1 MSRRSQSPLAGMFR
15 SGVLAGLLAVGAAP
29 PASAQ
34 SPVHDFNIPS
44 GSLSRALLAFSAQAD
59 VTLMAPDQLVDGKSV
74 SALRGEMSSDQAL
87 EELLRGSGLQ
97 YRREPDGGL
106 VIFAPAARASG
117 DARRAP
123 AAEASARS
131 AALRQRIAIEEVVVT
146 AQKREQSIRDV
157 PISVA
162 ALGGT
167 ELQQRRIT
175 DFSDLSMAVPSLSI
189 PERGGA
195 GDRFIFLRG
204 MGSIQGSTPLVGIY
218 LDEASVTT
226 FPGASLNLQ
235 TYDMARVEVLRG
247 PQGTLY
253 GVGSMGGTIKFITEE
268 PRLDEVGGRFDAS
281 ASTTQGGDPS
291 YRLNGVVNMPLVRD
305 EMALRVVGTYVN
317 DGGWIDQ
324 PALDRDNI
332 DDEEL
337 AEVRAR
343 LRWLATE
350 RLELNA
356 MAIVHRGDSGA
367 PSTGEDADGNYTQA
381 YLDPTTPSGGHD
393 YELYNL
399 TLDYDLDS
407 AHLLSTTSY
416 VDAERRQ
423 REIGYRVPFGLD
435 EASLF
440 HAKFDEDSIS
450 QSFTQELRLSSAG
463 AGPWNW
469 LVGAFYRDAELD
481 STFEDFKFGPPGE
494 PFFFDVLTNVQT
506 QSWAVF
512 GETSYSFNDRLEIGV
527 GLRYFEDRQEAS
539 DFVAGTED
547 EATFDSVSPRLF
559 VSYDLNDEIKI
570 YASASEGFRS
580 GGLAGGIG
588 VRPFEPDTVWSYELG
603 SKMALLQGRMNADV
617 AVFYSDYKDT
627 QVDSINLVGEDLRQ
641 FTSNA
646 GDAEIQGID
655 WELSVLAT
663 ANLSL
668 GLGGEVID
676 TEFVEINAVSA
687 SHAVGDPLDFIPD
700 YHVSLWGQYDTEL
713 FGWSDSYIRV
723 DYTQK
728 GPSRY
733 GNRTICSCY
742 ESYSGTINM
751 LNAIVGLGAE
761 DWSIK
766 LFAKNILNDRGY
778 VDAES
783 IEQIAARARPR
794 TIGVEIGM
802 SF

>member
-1 MSRRSQSPLAGMFR
+1 MPAG
-15 SGVLAGLLAVGAAP
+15 
-29 PASAQ
+29 
-34 SPVHDFNIPS
+34 D
-44 GSLSRALLAFSAQAD
+44 RA
-59 VTLMAPDQLVDGKSV
+59 
-74 SALRGEMSSDQAL
+74 
-87 EELLRGSGLQ
+87 
-97 YRREPDGGL
+97 
-106 VIFAPAARASG
+106 G
-117 DARRAP
+117 DAQVLP
-123 AAEASARS
+123 ARV
-131 AALRQRIAIEEVVVT
+131 AIEEVVVT

-167 ELQQRRIT
+167 ELKQRRIN

-268 PRLDEVGGRFDAS
+268 PQLDEVGGRADAS
-281 ASTTQGGDPS
+281 ISHTKGGDPS
-291 YRLNGVVNMPLVRD
+291 YRMNGVINVPIIDD
-305 EMALRVVGTYVN
+305 ELAMRVVGTYVN
-317 DGGWIDQ
+317 RGGWMEQ
-324 PALDRDNI
+324 PALDRENI
-332 DDEEL
+332 NDEEL
-337 AEVRAR
+337 AELRTR
-343 LRWLATE
+343 LRWLAGE
-350 RLELNA
+350 RLEMNA
-356 MAIVHRGDSGA
+356 TAIVHRGNSGA
-367 PSTGEDADGNYTQA
+367 PSTGEDDQGNYSQA
-381 YLDPTTPSGGHD
+381 FSDPTTPSGGHD

-399 TLDYDLDS
+399 TLDYDLDV

-435 EASLF
+435 EASLY
-440 HAKFDEDSIS
+440 HAKFSEDSIS
-450 QSFTQELRLSSAG
+450 KSFTQEVRLSSSGGSA
-463 AGPWNW
+463 WNW

-481 STFEDFKFGPPGE
+481 SQFDNFRFGPPGQD
-494 PFFFDVLTNVQT
+494 FVFDVLTNVET
-506 QSWAVF
+506 RSWAVF
-512 GETSYSFNDRLEIGV
+512 GETSYSFNDRLEIGL
-527 GLRYFEDRQEAS
+527 GLRYFEDRQTAA
-539 DFVAGTED
+539 DFVAATED
-547 EATFDSVSPRLF
+547 DANFDAVSPRIFL
-559 VSYDLNDEIKI
+559 SYDVNDDIKV

-603 SKMALLQGRMNADV
+603 SKMSLWQGRLSADV
-617 AVFYSDYKDT
+617 AVFYSEYSDT
-627 QVDSINLVGEDLRQ
+627 QVDSINLVGNDLRQ
-641 FTSNA
+641 YTSNA
-646 GDAEIQGID
+646 GDAEIKGID
-655 WELSVLAT
+655 WEVSLLASE
-663 ANLSL
+663 NLSL
-668 GLGGEVID
+668 GMGGEVID
-676 TEFVEINAVSA
+676 TEFVEIRSVSA

-700 YHVSLWGQYDTEL
+700 YHVSLWGQYDAEL
-713 FGWSDSYIRV
+713 FDWAESYVRL

-733 GNRTICSCY
+733 GNRTICECF

-751 LNAIVGLGAE
+751 LNAIVGFSRD
-761 DWSIK
+761 DWSLRI
-766 LFAKNILNDRGY
+766 FAKNLLNERGY

-783 IEQIAARARPR
+783 IEEIAARARPR
-794 TIGVEIGM
+794 TVGIELGFG
-802 SF
+802 F